1 MFTLDDKVVFQFS
14 GGKDSLAC
22 LYLLEEHWPR
32 IAVMW
37 CDTGDALPETH
48 EQMRAVAALVPT
60 FIRVP
65 GTQPASIARDGPPAD
80 VVGVWQTP
88 MGRIVRAA
96 QDLPPVQTPFDCCHN
111 NIWKPL
117 DRAVRAF
124 GATVV
129 IRGQRNGEAI
139 KSPVRSGHIENGVKY
154 VFPIEDWTEAQVLE
168 YLDNKGIA
176 LPKHYAYF
184 NSSLD
189 CGHCTAYLSENVGR
203 MRYLRAHHLAVHE
216 AVQAT
221 LGKIMYVAATE
232 LQHVANAI
240 KE

>member
-1 MFTLDDKVVFQFS
+1 MFTLDDKVVLQFS

-22 LYLLEEHWPR
+22 LYLLEEYWPR
-32 IAVMW
+32 LTVVW

-48 EQMRAVAALVPT
+48 LQMEEVAKLVHT
-60 FIRVP
+60 FIRAPSDQP
-65 GTQPASIARDGPPAD
+65 GNIARNGPPAD

-88 MGRIVRAA
+88 TGRLLRVA
-96 QDLPPVQTPFDCCHN
+96 QTMPPVQAPFDCCAE
-111 NIWKPL
+111 NIWRPL
-117 DRAVRAF
+117 DRASRGA
-124 GATVV
+124 GATIIV
-129 IRGQRNGEAI
+129 RGQRNSEVL
-139 KSPVRSGHIENGVKY
+139 KSPVRSGYIENGVKY
-154 VFPIEDWTEAQVLE
+154 VFPLEEWTEAQVVE
-168 YLDNKGIA
+168 FLDNRGIA

-216 AVQAT
+216 EVQRR
-221 LGKIMYVAATE
+221 LGQIMYVAASE
-232 LQHVANAI
+232 LQHVTDAI

>member
-1 MFTLDDKVVFQFS
+1 MFTLDDKIVLQFS

-22 LYLLEEHWPR
+22 LYLLREYWDR
-32 IAVMW
+32 MAVVW

-48 EQMRAVAALVPT
+48 AQMEEVAKLVHTFVRAPSDQ
-60 FIRVP
+60 P
-65 GTQPASIARDGPPAD
+65 GNIAQHGPPAD

-88 MGRIVRAA
+88 TGRLLRVA
-96 QDLPPVQTPFDCCHN
+96 QSLPPVQTPFDCCAE
-111 NIWKPL
+111 NIWRPL
-117 DRAVRAF
+117 DRASRGL
-124 GATVV
+124 GATVIV
-129 IRGQRNGEAI
+129 RGQRNSEAL
-139 KSPVRSGHIENGVKY
+139 KSTVRSGYIENGVKY
-154 VFPIEDWTEAQVLE
+154 VFPIEEWTEAQVLE
-168 YLDNKGIA
+168 YLEREGVP

-216 AVQAT
+216 EVQRR
-221 LGKIMYVAATE
+221 LGQIMYVAASE
-232 LQHVANAI
+232 LQHVADAI